1 MTGVSSNDAERASE
15 ATIASLRAI
24 CREVGLDLDALSPF
38 VLERMRLL
46 AEVTKTATDGANIVR
61 IANAVF
67 ARADDGGS
75 GRPWS
80 ASERRIV
87 ILGSIF
93 ADIGKTGP
101 LDADAE
107 GQRLVAEMF
116 AVEGV
121 KDEAQSVE
129 TFFRAYFPGDADER
143 IRRFRALGLDAS
155 MSMRYFWNLHTGW
168 TFEIVEAGGVPR
180 EVIVAAATHHLLD
193 HINPHHVVEDDGRFS
208 EPFGEN
214 VAFDRAEKLVIVLDK
229 YDALRRR
236 AALTHEAA
244 IAWLR
249 SWVSR
254 HERYGEDA
262 ELFAAIADVEAVGD
276 RPPPV

>member
-1 MTGVSSNDAERASE
+1 MRVGE
-15 ATIASLRAI
+15 ATIASLRSI
-24 CREVGLDLDALSPF
+24 CRDVGLELDALSPL

-46 AEVTKTATDGANIVR
+46 AEVTKTAADGTNIVR

-67 ARADDGGS
+67 AHGEAADPP
-75 GRPWS
+75 RPWS
-80 ASERRIV
+80 ESERRIV

-101 LDADAE
+101 VDADAA

-129 TFFRAYFPGDADER
+129 TFFRAYFPADADER
-143 IRRFRALGLDAS
+143 IRRFRALGLEPS

-193 HINPHHVVEDDGRFS
+193 HVNPHHVVEDDGSFS
-208 EPFGEN
+208 RSFGEN
-214 VAFDRAEKLVIVLDK
+214 LAFDRAEKLVIVLDK

-236 AALTHEAA
+236 ASLSHEAA

-262 ELFAAIADVEAVGD
+262 ELFASIADVEAVGE
-276 RPPPV
+276 RVSPV